1 MLHRKW
7 NFENVIKVT
16 IKLTLEKLAG
26 EPDLVTLVTKS
37 FESREFICLLEEAEI
52 RTISLGKS

>member
-7 NFENVIKVT
+7 DFENVIKVT
-16 IKLTLEKLAG
+16 IKLTLEKLAD

-37 FESREFICLLEEAEI
+37 I
-52 RTISLGKS
+52 